1 MKKIKAL
8 IVFGTRPEVIK
19 LYPLIYE
26 LKEDKAFEVKIV
38 NTGQHKEMVD
48 ELLEIFKIK
57 VDFSLKIMIEKQT
70 LEYITEKI
78 LEKLSSILKSE
89 SPNVTIVQGD
99 TTTAF
104 VASLVSFYNKI
115 PVAHVEAG
123 LRTKN
128 IYYPFPEEM
137 NRTLIGKLATF
148 HFAPTEEARKNLLNE
163 GIREEN
169 IFLTGNTIV
178 DALHKILN
186 LKPIND
192 LPLPQDK
199 KIVVVTAHRRENWEN
214 GISNI
219 ASAIKSLSENY
230 NELFFVIPVHK
241 NPIVREKFMKILKG
255 VKNILLIEPL
265 NYIDF
270 IHLLKKS
277 FLILSDSGGIQEEI
291 PTLKKPL
298 LLLRN
303 ETEREEAIK
312 YGFVKLVGTNEEKI
326 IKGVKEIL
334 NEGFKPKIDFNPFG
348 DGKASERIKLILK
361 EKLYGSI

>member
-1 MKKIKAL
+1 MKKIKTL

-26 LKEDKAFEVKIV
+26 LKKDNNFELKIV

-48 ELLEIFKIK
+48 ELLDIFKIE
-57 VDFSLKIMIEKQT
+57 VDYSLKIMVEKQT
-70 LEYITEKI
+70 LEHITEKI
-78 LEKLSSILKSE
+78 LEKLSLIVKNE
-89 SPNVTIVQGD
+89 SFDLTIVQGD

-115 PVAHVEAG
+115 PIAHVEAG

-137 NRTLIGKLATF
+137 NRTLIGKLAKF
-148 HFAPTEEARKNLLNE
+148 HFAPTEDAKKNLLSE
-163 GIREEN
+163 GVNEEN
-169 IFLTGNTIV
+169 IFVTGNTIV
-178 DALHKILN
+178 DALLKILN
-186 LKPIND
+186 LDPIFD
-192 LPLPQDK
+192 IPLPKDK
-199 KIVVVTAHRRENWEN
+199 KIVVVTAHRRENWDS
-214 GISNI
+214 GIPKI
-219 ASAIKSLSENY
+219 ANAIKTLSQKY

-241 NPIVREKFMKILKG
+241 NPIVREKFKILKG
-255 VKNILLIEPL
+255 IKNVLFIEPL

-277 FLILSDSGGIQEEI
+277 FLVLSDSGGIQEEI

-303 ETEREEAIK
+303 ETEREEAIRF
-312 YGFVKLVGTNEEKI
+312 GFVKLVGTDEKRIIEGVEE
-326 IKGVKEIL
+326 L
-334 NEGFKPKIDFNPFG
+334 LREGFKPKIDFNPFG

-361 EKLYGSI
+361 EKLYGSV

>member
-26 LKEDKAFEVKIV
+26 LKEDDAFEVKVV

-78 LEKLSSILKSE
+78 LEKLSIILKSE
-89 SPNVTIVQGD
+89 SPDVTIVQGD

-123 LRTKN
+123 LRTRN

-148 HFAPTEEARKNLLNE
+148 HFAPTEDAKKNLLNE
-163 GIREEN
+163 GVREEN

-178 DALHKILN
+178 DALHKILDLEPKN
-186 LKPIND
+186 N

-219 ASAIKSLSENY
+219 ANAIKILSQKYE
-230 NELFFVIPVHK
+230 ELFFVIPVHK

-255 VKNILLIEPL
+255 LKSVLLTEPI

-312 YGFVKLVGTNEEKI
+312 YGFVKLVGTDEKRI
-326 IKGVKEIL
+326 IEGVENVL
-334 NEGFKPKIDFNPFG
+334 TEGFKPKIDFNPFG

>member
-1 MKKIKAL
+1 MKKIKVL

-26 LKEDKAFEVKIV
+26 LKSDGVFDVKIV

-48 ELLEIFKIK
+48 ELLELFNIS
-57 VDFSLKIMIEKQT
+57 VDYSLKIMIEKQT

-78 LEKLSSILKSE
+78 LEKLSLIMKSE
-89 SPNVTIVQGD
+89 LPDLTIVQGD

-148 HFAPTEEARKNLLNE
+148 HFAPTEDAKKNLLNE
-163 GIREEN
+163 GVKEEN

-178 DALHKILN
+178 DALNKILN
-186 LKPIND
+186 LEPKSN

-214 GISNI
+214 GITQI
-219 ASAIKSLSENY
+219 ANSIKILSENY
-230 NELFFVIPVHK
+230 KELFFVIPVHK

-255 VKNILLIEPL
+255 VKNVLIIEPL

-303 ETEREEAIK
+303 ETEREEAVK
-312 YGFVKLVGTNEEKI
+312 YGFVKLVGTDEEKI
-326 IKGVKEIL
+326 IEGVKEIL
-334 NEGFKPKIDFNPFG
+334 RNGFKPKIDFNPFG
-348 DGKASERIKLILK
+348 DGKASERIKIILK

>member
-1 MKKIKAL
+1 M
-8 IVFGTRPEVIK
+8 
-19 LYPLIYE
+19 IYE
-26 LKEDKAFEVKIV
+26 LKEDDAFEVKVV

-78 LEKLSSILKSE
+78 LEKLSIILKSE
-89 SPNVTIVQGD
+89 SPDVTIVQGD

-123 LRTKN
+123 LRTRN

-148 HFAPTEEARKNLLNE
+148 HFAPTEDAKKNLLNE
-163 GIREEN
+163 GVREEN

-178 DALHKILN
+178 DALHKILDLEPKN
-186 LKPIND
+186 N

-219 ASAIKSLSENY
+219 ANAIKILSQKYE
-230 NELFFVIPVHK
+230 ELFFVIPVHK

-255 VKNILLIEPL
+255 LKSVLLTEPI

-312 YGFVKLVGTNEEKI
+312 YGFVKLVGTDEKRI
-326 IKGVKEIL
+326 IEGVENVL
-334 NEGFKPKIDFNPFG
+334 TEGFKPKIDFNPFG